1 MCPMTSP
8 LADLEAILS
17 RYDPA
22 PKWDLSGRIAA
33 AICIPITDSIAGLE
47 AWVIRRP
54 AWLRH
59 HGGEFSFPGGK
70 TEPGDVDLKATAL
83 REAAEELGIPAAAL
97 RIIGLLSPI
106 PVVTSEFAIHPVVA
120 FVAPAERPQPAAAE
134 VAELIRTPMAAFYDG
149 RIVYE
154 AVDMQEYVSP
164 IIRFASGRMF
174 GASAHVLLELLTL
187 YASVTG
193 RELPQP
199 VMVDEAPWAAPNSA
213 PRAVDDSPSR

>member
-1 MCPMTSP
+1 MTSP

-17 RYDPA
+17 QYHPA
-22 PKWDLSGRIAA
+22 AEWDLSGRIAA
-33 AICIPITDSIAGLE
+33 AVCIPISESGGELE

-70 TEPGDVDLKATAL
+70 TEPGDADLQATAL
-83 REAAEELGIPAAAL
+83 REAMEELGIRAAAL

-106 PVVTSEFAIHPVVA
+106 PVATSEFAINPVVA
-120 FVAPAERPQPAAAE
+120 FVDPAEQPQPAPAE
-134 VAELIRTPMAAFYDG
+134 VAELIRTPLAAFYDG

-154 AVDMQEYVSP
+154 AVDMRAYVSP
-164 IIRFASGRMF
+164 IFRFATGRLF

-187 YASVTG
+187 YTGVTG
-193 RELPQP
+193 RTLPKP
-199 VMVDEAPWAAPNSA
+199 MMVDEPPWASSKSDPPASLDKS
-213 PRAVDDSPSR
+213 PRG